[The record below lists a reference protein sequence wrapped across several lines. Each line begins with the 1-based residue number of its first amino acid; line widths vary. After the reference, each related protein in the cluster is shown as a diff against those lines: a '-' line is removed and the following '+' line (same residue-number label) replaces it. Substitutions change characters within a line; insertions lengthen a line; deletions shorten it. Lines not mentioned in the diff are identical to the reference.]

1 MLGYSVRKQKM
12 RGAEGRGGRGKDG
25 CPDAPSCGQSG
36 ASAGLCAQNPTRR
49 PHGFVLTVSEV
60 GVNNKIQMESGSGV
74 LFRCRAGGP
83 CVSEMNT

>member
-1 MLGYSVRKQKM
+1 MRREEEGEERMGVPMLPAVASPGPLRGSVPK
-12 RGAEGRGGRGKDG
+12 
-25 CPDAPSCGQSG
+25 
-36 ASAGLCAQNPTRR
+36 TRR